1 MAKDK
6 KKSDGKKAK
15 AAEKKLKAEKKGEK
29 KEKVKNSKANEG
41 ASDNED
47 VDLDAVL
54 AEYAK
59 QQSQYLE
66 GLYTH
71 NIPLLKSD
79 D

>member
-6 KKSDGKKAK
+6 KKSEGKKAK
-15 AAEKKLKAEKKGEK
+15 AAEKKLKAEKKGER

-41 ASDNED
+41 FDNED

-59 QQSQYLE
+59 QQTQFLE
-66 GLYTH
+66 GAYC
-71 NIPLLKSD
+71 NVK
-79 D
+79 

>member
-6 KKSDGKKAK
+6 KGKSEGKKAK

-29 KEKVKNSKANEG
+29 KEKVRAKKAAGED
-41 ASDNED
+41 SDNED

-59 QQSQYLE
+59 QQSQFLE
-66 GLYTH
+66 GE
-71 NIPLLKSD
+71 SD
-79 D
+79 ILIIDLN